1 MSQSLSKIIVH
12 IVFSTKDHTPCLS
25 NDIRPGLFAYIAGI
39 LNKLDSKAIL
49 INGVEYHVHILCLLS
64 KNHAPCEI
72 VEKIKTGSSKWIKTQ
87 TSAPDSFQWQN
98 GYGMFSVSQSNVAS
112 VRSYIA
118 EQEDH
123 HRNVSFKEEFRKFLD
138 KYKVQY
144 DEEYVWG

>member
-1 MSQSLSKIIVH
+1 MPQSLSKIIVH
-12 IVFSTKDHTPCLS
+12 IVFSTKNHAPCLS

-49 INGVEYHVHILCLLS
+49 INGVEDHVHILCLLS

-72 VEKIKTGSSKWIKTQ
+72 VEKVKTGSSKWVKTQ
-87 TSAPDSFQWQN
+87 TSGPDSFQWQN

-118 EQEDH
+118 EQENH
-123 HRNVSFKEEFRKFLD
+123 HRNVSFKEEFRNFLD
-138 KYKVQY
+138 KYEVQY